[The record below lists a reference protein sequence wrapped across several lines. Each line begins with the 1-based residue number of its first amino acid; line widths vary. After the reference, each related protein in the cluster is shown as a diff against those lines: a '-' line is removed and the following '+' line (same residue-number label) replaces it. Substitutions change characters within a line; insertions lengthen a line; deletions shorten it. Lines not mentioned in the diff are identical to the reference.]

1 MVKKKSCSLDE
12 IIKFRGYDDVDT
24 VFYNDKKD
32 VMESELGSEGSL
44 LLLNIRDAHILIKT
58 FDDGNRSVQ
67 LNFKYK
73 NKAYRYFKVSDRAI
87 LDDFRN
93 VNDGIY
99 NIREDLSVVI
109 SLTGK
114 FSLTNKYYK
123 IVAQIFY

>member
-58 FDDGNRSVQ
+58 FEIGGAHV
-67 LNFKYK
+67 
-73 NKAYRYFKVSDRAI
+73 
-87 LDDFRN
+87 
-93 VNDGIY
+93 
-99 NIREDLSVVI
+99 
-109 SLTGK
+109 
-114 FSLTNKYYK
+114 
-123 IVAQIFY
+123 